1 MLFIAEE
8 VREIMASL
16 GFRTF
21 KEMIGQ
27 VQMLRFERPHKHW
40 KARGLDFSKVL
51 SKPKAHFP
59 TDLFRTKE
67 QNHELDKQLDNDL
80 IRKSRAA
87 LDYKQKVQF
96 DTEVTNLNR
105 TVGGMLAGE
114 VARKYGEDGLPDD
127 TIEITFRGTAGQSFG
142 AFVNSGITLR
152 LVGEANDYVG
162 KGLSGGKLIIKTPE
176 KATYDPSENIIVGN
190 TCFYGATRGSAYVN
204 GMGGE
209 RFAVRNSGAVVV
221 VEGIGDH
228 GCEYMTGGEVIV
240 LGNTGRNFA
249 AGMSGGI
256 AYVWDK
262 SGNFARNV
270 NMQMVELERLTDSE
284 EIDKVLHQI
293 TLHKEYTGSRVAT
306 EILKNW
312 KIESGKIVK
321 VIPTDYKKALQ
332 KLKNSPKQNEGVKVH
347 G

>member
-1 MLFIAEE
+1 M
-8 VREIMASL
+8 
-16 GFRTF
+16 
-21 KEMIGQ
+21 
-27 VQMLRFERPHKHW
+27 
-40 KARGLDFSKVL
+40 
-51 SKPKAHFP
+51 KPKAHFP

-80 IRKSRAA
+80 IRRSRAA

-96 DTEVTNLNR
+96 NSEVTNLNR

-114 VARKYGEDGLPDD
+114 VARKYGEDGLPED
-127 TIEITFRGTAGQSFG
+127 TIEITFTGTAGQSFG

-221 VEGIGDH
+221 IEGIGDH

-284 EIDKVLHQI
+284 EIDKVEEL
-293 TLHKEYTGSRVAT
+293 LYTADISSKIIQELIGELNKMAG
-306 EILKNW
+306 KNL
-312 KIESGKIVK
+312 
-321 VIPTDYKKALQ
+321 PAHFL
-332 KLKNSPKQNEGVKVH
+332 
-347 G
+347 